1 MGKSGKKMNGLVAF
15 LLFLVSLPFI
25 IGGLVIFGL
34 IYVVTVVL
42 PAPVEYIIYK
52 NSQFYKDLK
61 IKYFMGVTSNFG
73 YKSYKYVKGNPSLE
87 FVCQEEGYYYYKS
100 EGAIL
105 VMPYYAEYKRHGNSW
120 LLTMKEGGDTVDVHD
135 VKPTFQNLIKENL
148 NELEIKLLVKD
159 KYFKK
164 EELLDAKSDPVFV
177 FYKNHKDFISI
188 EA

>member
-1 MGKSGKKMNGLVAF
+1 MGKNGKKMNGLVAF

-25 IGGLVIFGL
+25 IGGLVVFGL

-61 IKYFMGVTSNFG
+61 IKYFLGVTSNFG
-73 YKSYKYVKGNPSLE
+73 YKSYKYVKGNPDLD
-87 FVCQEEGYYYYKS
+87 FVCQQNGYYYYKA

-105 VMPYYAEYKRHGNSW
+105 VMPYYAEYKRHGDSW
-120 LLTMKEGGDTVDVHD
+120 LLTMKEGGDTIDVHE
-135 VKPTFQNLIKENL
+135 VKPTFQNLIEENMDTV
-148 NELEIKLLVKD
+148 EVKLLVKE

-164 EELLDAKSDPVFV
+164 SELNDALGDPVFV
-177 FYKNHKDFISI
+177 FDKSHKDFISI
-188 EA
+188 DA